1 MKVFYP
7 TTLVIVLILSSLFS
21 LTSTAT
27 TTKTKVCDVEGKVY
41 IPGIRRPEQVKI
53 LLNGGEH
60 TAYTLRNGEFKFSSI
75 ESGVY
80 FLEVDSKNYAFSPLK
95 IDVCTKGQTIRAK
108 TADETFKTVRH
119 PLKLTPYSPK
129 VYYEKGQP
137 LNPLKI
143 FKSPMGIMIAVSLF
157 SMFIL
162 PKLSGSIDP
171 EELKQMQQE
180 NGGGG
185 LLGKLLG
192 GVANPQQSNS
202 GR

>member
-1 MKVFYP
+1 MKGFQP
-7 TTLVIVLILSSLFS
+7 TTLIIVLIIYSLFS
-21 LTSTAT
+21 LASTTSTT
-27 TTKTKVCDVEGKVY
+27 NTKVCDVEGKIY
-41 IPGIRRPEQVKI
+41 IPGKRRPEQVKI
-53 LLNGGEH
+53 LLNGGEY
-60 TAYTLRNGEFKFSSI
+60 TAYSMRNGEFKFSSI
-75 ESGVY
+75 KSGIY
-80 FLEVDSKNYAFSPLK
+80 FLEVDSKDYAFSPIK
-95 IDVCTKGQTIRAK
+95 IDVCTKGKTIRAK
-108 TADETFKTVRH
+108 TADETFKSVKH

-157 SMFIL
+157 SMFVI

-171 EELKQMQQE
+171 EELKQVQQE
-180 NGGGG
+180 SGGG

-192 GVANPQQSNS
+192 GAANLQQSTS

>member
-1 MKVFYP
+1 MKAFSS
-7 TTLVIVLILSSLFS
+7 TTLVILLITYSLFS
-21 LTSTAT
+21 LVS
-27 TTKTKVCDVEGKVY
+27 TTKTTNTKLCDVEGRIY
-41 IPGIRRPEQVKI
+41 IPGKRRPEQVKI
-53 LLNGGEH
+53 LLNGGEY
-60 TAYTLRNGEFKFSSI
+60 TAYTLRNGEFKFPSI
-75 ESGVY
+75 ESGIY
-80 FLEVDSKNYAFSPLK
+80 FLEVDSKDYAFSPIK
-95 IDVCTKGQTIRAK
+95 IDVCTKGKTIRAK
-108 TADETFKTVRH
+108 TADETFKSVKH
-119 PLKLTPYSPK
+119 PLKLTPYSTK

-157 SMFIL
+157 SMFII

-180 NGGGG
+180 NGGG